1 MKNKPV
7 LLMIIASLGFS
18 FNPVITKI
26 LTGEISATGVLL
38 LRFLFASLLFP
49 IIAITL
55 GKHTIK
61 SFFAIK
67 PKQLLVFFLLSFLLV
82 GNMLL
87 FFNSFYYTTV
97 NRALFI
103 FLMYPVVAMLMARI
117 IVKETITKNDMAA
130 SFLSLIG
137 VIAIFWGSDLGS
149 KSLAG
154 DVMVLFSM
162 LIWCGFMILN
172 RFTALRDLH
181 FRQTFWLFLFSFLL
195 FVPSYLILGLGQPI
209 SNISLKGSFLILV
222 IVVFSTLIP
231 YSLINY
237 ASNRIKTSTIG
248 FLLLLGQVISIFL
261 SFLILKEN
269 PDANVIIGGLLV
281 VFSAVMS
288 IYSLERLFSF
298 KEYLK
303 AIKMHKSFKRILNIF
318 RR

>member
-7 LLMIIASLGFS
+7 LLMLIASLGFS

-26 LTGEISATGVLL
+26 LTEEISATGVLL
-38 LRFLFASLLFP
+38 LRFLFATLLFP
-49 IIAITL
+49 IIAIAL
-55 GKHTIK
+55 SKHTIK

-117 IVKETITKNDMAA
+117 IVKEKITKNDTLA
-130 SFLSLIG
+130 SFFSVIG
-137 VIAIFWGSDLGS
+137 IIAIFWGSDLGS
-149 KSLAG
+149 KSLIG
-154 DVMVLFSM
+154 DIMVLVSM
-162 LIWCGFMILN
+162 LLWCGYMILN
-172 RFTALRDLH
+172 RFTSLRELH
-181 FRQTFWLFLFSFLL
+181 FRQTFWLFLFSFLI
-195 FVPSYLILGLGQPI
+195 FIPAYLMLGLEQPI
-209 SNISLKGSFLILV
+209 TNLSLKGSLLV
-222 IVVFSTLIP
+222 FIIVIFSTLIP

-237 ASNRIKTSTIG
+237 TSNRIKTSTIG
-248 FLLLLGQVISIFL
+248 FLLLLGQVVSIFL
-261 SFLILKEN
+261 SFLILKEK
-269 PDANVIIGGLLV
+269 PDANVIIGGFLV

-288 IYSLERLFSF
+288 VYSLEKLFSF
-298 KEYLK
+298 REYLK
-303 AIKMHKSFKRILNIF
+303 AIKMHKSFKLILNIF